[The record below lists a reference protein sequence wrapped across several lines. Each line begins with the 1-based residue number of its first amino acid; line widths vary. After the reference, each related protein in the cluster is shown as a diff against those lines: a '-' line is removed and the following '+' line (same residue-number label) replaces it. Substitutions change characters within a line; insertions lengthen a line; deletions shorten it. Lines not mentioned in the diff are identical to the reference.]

1 MASLT
6 KRQREVLAFF
16 LSFEEEQ
23 KRPPNL
29 YEVARFFG
37 ITKDA
42 ARRHCRA
49 LERLGLM
56 EYAQDKHT
64 RAHRWRVTI
73 GKGE

>member
-1 MASLT
+1 MTSLT

-16 LSFEEEQ
+16 LSFEEES

-42 ARRHCRA
+42 ARLHCRA
-49 LERLGLM
+49 LERFGLM
-56 EYAQDKHT
+56 AYDNQK
-64 RAHRWRVTI
+64 RVWRVTI

>member
-1 MASLT
+1 MARLT

-42 ARRHCRA
+42 ARLHCRA
-49 LERLGLM
+49 LERFGLM
-56 EYAQDKHT
+56 AYDNQK
-64 RAHRWRVTI
+64 RVWRVTI
-73 GKGE
+73 ERGSNHA